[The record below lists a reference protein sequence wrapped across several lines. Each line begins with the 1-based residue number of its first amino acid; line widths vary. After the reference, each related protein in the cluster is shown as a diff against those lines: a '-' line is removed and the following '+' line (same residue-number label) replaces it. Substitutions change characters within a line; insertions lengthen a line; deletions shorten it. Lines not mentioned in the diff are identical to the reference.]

1 MKNVLKMYTAASE
14 CVYERLCGEKL
25 KSRKKSQGF
34 VRLLS
39 SSENSFAI
47 FASDEVKNVF
57 KCK

>member
-1 MKNVLKMYTAASE
+1 MYTAASE